1 MQRVIL
7 DSDDEGESEQDT
19 TNRKSTPGDF
29 VMGEYITIYLFAYL
43 TGRSLLL
50 EEMGGAFVAV
60 TSRSLSDGD
69 DGDGGILPDDE
80 GEWNPS
86 SLWKT
91 LTCVW

>member
-7 DSDDEGESEQDT
+7 DSDDEEESEQDT
-19 TNRKSTPGDF
+19 TNRKSNPGDF
-29 VMGEYITIYLFAYL
+29 MMGGYTTIYLFAYL
-43 TGRSLLL
+43 AGRSLFL

-60 TSRSLSDGD
+60 TSRSLSN
-69 DGDGGILPDDE
+69 GDGGILPDDE